1 MSLVAEEREF
11 ACFNGESAME
21 VDDTEEG
28 EEDPFLAFVEY
39 ARSVLSP
46 DDEDGGGDG
55 GRDLDSEAEVSR
67 PGWSWIAARIL
78 KTCIAYSSGVTA
90 GILLSELSQAWSE
103 QHRFGAPKK
112 RPEIVN
118 QLKKKHRRSKL
129 PNTVTIDSVHEKNF
143 ITLSSVLEAVIVD
156 IFVLPGTNIY
166 MLTLG
171 DFWSSN
177 TIDLF
182 MHRRYYDLVDPSNEI
197 LKKGREIFLTGCYL
211 RTAREGSG
219 YPRLLPTEYLVIILD
234 DDQDDDAMLIAAR
247 FCSDSFSSVS
257 LQQAQNGIS
266 YSLYARIESI
276 GPLEAKG
283 SFCNVQR
290 KQVTLV
296 DNEDKR
302 LKFLLWGEQVLLAN
316 LLSVGSMIALDQPF
330 ITSSNDIAVETDSEI
345 CLEYGSATQL
355 YLVPFVQHEEQVYIS
370 SSSSQIRHQG
380 SRLSL
385 TALTPTPRVS
395 QVSLPCDSLGSI
407 DFSSYPFRS
416 FITDLTDK
424 MTGFSLYGIVTDI
437 HCERSATKVIFYLGI
452 EDTSGSILAKLH
464 FVSSWSLGRLSPG
477 HSVFISG
484 LSSNTSKKNRLEV
497 SWFENQPG
505 SSFINLSCLPALLNS
520 SCLHKLS
527 RLSDLSTEASCTY
540 ICRVRL
546 DQVSQCHVNTDFAH
560 SSCGRPAKLTP
571 SGNLECSFC
580 QCSCD
585 SEVVRTLF
593 LKIPVADETAKIFGW
608 CSGPTAA
615 EMLQISADE
624 FFELPE
630 DEQFMYPSS
639 LENECFVVALVNS
652 KRPGYGRGHCIDLED
667 NAVSW
672 EITRAQNVNNAG

>member
-1 MSLVAEEREF
+1 MSLVAEEF

-55 GRDLDSEAEVSR
+55 GGDLDSKAEVSR

-182 MHRRYYDLVDPSNEI
+182 MHRRYYELVDPSNEI

-219 YPRLLPTEYLVIILD
+219 YPRLLPTEYL
-234 DDQDDDAMLIAAR
+234 DQDDDAMLIAAR

-316 LLSVGSMIALDQPF
+316 LLSVGSMLALDQPY

-407 DFSSYPFRS
+407 DFSSYPFR
-416 FITDLTDK
+416 
-424 MTGFSLYGIVTDI
+424 
-437 HCERSATKVIFYLGI
+437 
-452 EDTSGSILAKLH
+452 
-464 FVSSWSLGRLSPG
+464 
-477 HSVFISG
+477 
-484 LSSNTSKKNRLEV
+484 
-497 SWFENQPG
+497 
-505 SSFINLSCLPALLNS
+505 
-520 SCLHKLS
+520 
-527 RLSDLSTEASCTY
+527 

-615 EMLQISADE
+615 EMLQISPDE

-652 KRPGYGRGHCIDLED
+652 KQPGYGRGHCIDLED
-667 NAVSW
+667 DAVSW
-672 EITRAQNVNNAG
+672 EITRAQNVNNVG

>member
-1 MSLVAEEREF
+1 M
-11 ACFNGESAME
+11 
-21 VDDTEEG
+21 
-28 EEDPFLAFVEY
+28 
-39 ARSVLSP
+39 
-46 DDEDGGGDG
+46 
-55 GRDLDSEAEVSR
+55 
-67 PGWSWIAARIL
+67 
-78 KTCIAYSSGVTA
+78 
-90 GILLSELSQAWSE
+90 
-103 QHRFGAPKK
+103 
-112 RPEIVN
+112 VN
-118 QLKKKHRRSKL
+118 MQ
-129 PNTVTIDSVHEKNF
+129 
-143 ITLSSVLEAVIVD
+143 
-156 IFVLPGTNIY
+156 
-166 MLTLG
+166 
-171 DFWSSN
+171 
-177 TIDLF
+177 
-182 MHRRYYDLVDPSNEI
+182 
-197 LKKGREIFLTGCYL
+197 
-211 RTAREGSG
+211 
-219 YPRLLPTEYLVIILD
+219 
-234 DDQDDDAMLIAAR
+234 DQDDDAMLIAAR

-316 LLSVGSMIALDQPF
+316 LLSVGSMLALDQPY

-437 HCERSATKVIFYLGI
+437 HCERSAKKVIFYLGI

-464 FVSSWSLGRLSPG
+464 FVSSWYIHYKSSQILSIDKNVKSHFMVIDWLSSVHLRSLGRLSPG

-615 EMLQISADE
+615 EMLQISPDE

-652 KRPGYGRGHCIDLED
+652 KQPGYGRGHCIDLED
-667 NAVSW
+667 DAVSW
-672 EITRAQNVNNAG
+672 EITRAQNVNNVG

>member
-1 MSLVAEEREF
+1 M
-11 ACFNGESAME
+11 
-21 VDDTEEG
+21 
-28 EEDPFLAFVEY
+28 
-39 ARSVLSP
+39 
-46 DDEDGGGDG
+46 
-55 GRDLDSEAEVSR
+55 
-67 PGWSWIAARIL
+67 
-78 KTCIAYSSGVTA
+78 
-90 GILLSELSQAWSE
+90 
-103 QHRFGAPKK
+103 
-112 RPEIVN
+112 VN
-118 QLKKKHRRSKL
+118 MQ
-129 PNTVTIDSVHEKNF
+129 
-143 ITLSSVLEAVIVD
+143 
-156 IFVLPGTNIY
+156 
-166 MLTLG
+166 
-171 DFWSSN
+171 
-177 TIDLF
+177 
-182 MHRRYYDLVDPSNEI
+182 
-197 LKKGREIFLTGCYL
+197 
-211 RTAREGSG
+211 
-219 YPRLLPTEYLVIILD
+219 
-234 DDQDDDAMLIAAR
+234 DQDDDAMLIAAR

-316 LLSVGSMIALDQPF
+316 LLSVGSMLALDQPY

-407 DFSSYPFRS
+407 DFSSYPFR
-416 FITDLTDK
+416 
-424 MTGFSLYGIVTDI
+424 V
-437 HCERSATKVIFYLGI
+437 AWKVESRPLC
-452 EDTSGSILAKLH
+452 LH
-464 FVSSWSLGRLSPG
+464 FWIV
-477 HSVFISG
+477 
-484 LSSNTSKKNRLEV
+484 
-497 SWFENQPG
+497 QQ
-505 SSFINLSCLPALLNS
+505 
-520 SCLHKLS
+520 HKQ
-527 RLSDLSTEASCTY
+527 EKP

-615 EMLQISADE
+615 EMLQISPDE

-652 KRPGYGRGHCIDLED
+652 KQPGYGRGHCIDLED
-667 NAVSW
+667 DAVSW
-672 EITRAQNVNNAG
+672 EITRAQNVNNVG

>member
-1 MSLVAEEREF
+1 M
-11 ACFNGESAME
+11 
-21 VDDTEEG
+21 
-28 EEDPFLAFVEY
+28 
-39 ARSVLSP
+39 
-46 DDEDGGGDG
+46 
-55 GRDLDSEAEVSR
+55 
-67 PGWSWIAARIL
+67 
-78 KTCIAYSSGVTA
+78 
-90 GILLSELSQAWSE
+90 
-103 QHRFGAPKK
+103 
-112 RPEIVN
+112 VN
-118 QLKKKHRRSKL
+118 MQ
-129 PNTVTIDSVHEKNF
+129 
-143 ITLSSVLEAVIVD
+143 
-156 IFVLPGTNIY
+156 
-166 MLTLG
+166 
-171 DFWSSN
+171 
-177 TIDLF
+177 
-182 MHRRYYDLVDPSNEI
+182 
-197 LKKGREIFLTGCYL
+197 
-211 RTAREGSG
+211 
-219 YPRLLPTEYLVIILD
+219 
-234 DDQDDDAMLIAAR
+234 DQDDDAMLIAAR

-316 LLSVGSMIALDQPF
+316 LLSVGSMLALDQPY

-437 HCERSATKVIFYLGI
+437 HCERSAKKVIFYLGI

-464 FVSSWSLGRLSPG
+464 FVSSWYIHYKSSQILSIDKNVKSHFMVIDWLSSVHLRSLGRLSPG

-484 LSSNTSKKNRLEV
+484 LSSNTSKKN
-497 SWFENQPG
+497 
-505 SSFINLSCLPALLNS
+505 
-520 SCLHKLS
+520 
-527 RLSDLSTEASCTY
+527 
-540 ICRVRL
+540 RVRL

-615 EMLQISADE
+615 EMLQISPDE

-652 KRPGYGRGHCIDLED
+652 KQPGYGRGHCIDLED
-667 NAVSW
+667 DAVSW
-672 EITRAQNVNNAG
+672 EITRAQNVNNVG